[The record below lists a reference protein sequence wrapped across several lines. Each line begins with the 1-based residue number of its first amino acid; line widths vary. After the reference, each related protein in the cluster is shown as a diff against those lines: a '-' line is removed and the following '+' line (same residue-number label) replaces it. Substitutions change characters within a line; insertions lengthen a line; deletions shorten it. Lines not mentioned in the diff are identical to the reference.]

1 MCIVSDVSHSRKT
14 KMTHKLYFFTS
25 TSFKIVLFLAYSIII
40 FISQTFAV
48 SVGMGRTYNRN
59 LYEDISGLLLDRK
72 REMGHD
78 RRY

>member
-25 TSFKIVLFLAYSIII
+25 TSSKIILFLAFPSPF
-40 FISQTFAV
+40 FISDFSFH
-48 SVGMGRTYNRN
+48 SVWGGHTNIN